1 MFRSIPLATT
11 SFSPIDQA
19 SAQHARMLRGTFP
32 NAFAQVGPNPCCDRD
47 SRMNILLIIAAASG
61 LFVVLALVAI
71 GLLLFRIGG
80 KKRVVQSPTTNMTID
95 LEALPLPP
103 LPGEAATLDIYSSP
117 SQLAV
122 LVLAPVGR
130 GHDLPDQA
138 DWRPLLEQ
146 LCPGFTE
153 ILDQHQPVFRKWP
166 AQISHAGFYRSFFAN
181 MRNQDSPTS
190 TTQWYKLA
198 GRLDW
203 LNRQILVGIVAKS
216 NQGTPLAPIQVE
228 QSGKWREIL
237 KKGTPS

>member
-1 MFRSIPLATT
+1 MFRSIPQTT
-11 SFSPIDQA
+11 IQVSLMDQA
-19 SAQHARMLRGTFP
+19 SAPYARMLLGTFP
-32 NAFAQVGPNPCCDRD
+32 DEFAQVGPTTYCERD
-47 SRMNILLIIAAASG
+47 SRMNVLLIILAAAV

-80 KKRVVQSPTTNMTID
+80 RKRVVQSPTTNMTID
-95 LEALPLPP
+95 LEALPLSP
-103 LPGEAATLDIYSSP
+103 LPGETATLDIYSSP

-138 DWRPLLEQ
+138 HWRPLLEQ

-190 TTQWYKLA
+190 ATQWYKLA

-216 NQGTPLAPIQVE
+216 NHGTPLAPIQVE
-228 QSGKWREIL
+228 QAGKWREIL
-237 KKGTPS
+237 KRGTSS